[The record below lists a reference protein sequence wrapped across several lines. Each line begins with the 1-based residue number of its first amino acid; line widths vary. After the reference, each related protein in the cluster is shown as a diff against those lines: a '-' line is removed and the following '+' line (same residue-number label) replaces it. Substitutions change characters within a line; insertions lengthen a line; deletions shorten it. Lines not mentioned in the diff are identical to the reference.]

1 MPGRSKETNAGN
13 GVRRSY
19 VAEKHLE
26 REQNSDYL
34 IISYEHIYIDTIELL
49 IKIFKVLKLNL
60 PKLIWRLLL

>member
-13 GVRRSY
+13 GVRRSF

-34 IISYEHIYIDTIELL
+34 IISYDYLNVNG
-49 IKIFKVLKLNL
+49 IKSFTGF
-60 PKLIWRLLL
+60 P